1 MNIFE
6 YKSDKNNKRLSQM
19 WTIGMGLMIFQQLCG
34 GNALMFHME
43 EIINKLILTDQWDGT
58 VQTLTLGI
66 YLSQVSN

>member
-1 MNIFE
+1 
-6 YKSDKNNKRLSQM
+6 M
-19 WTIGMGLMIFQQLCG
+19 WIVGMGLMIFQQLCG

-66 YLSQVSN
+66 YLFQVSN